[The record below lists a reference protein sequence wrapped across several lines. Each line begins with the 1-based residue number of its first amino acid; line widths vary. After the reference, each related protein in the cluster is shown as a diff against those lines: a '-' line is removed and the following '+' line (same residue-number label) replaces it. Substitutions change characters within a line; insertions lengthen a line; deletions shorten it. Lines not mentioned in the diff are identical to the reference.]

1 MKFYDIYQTVLMSVS
16 LYALIVI
23 GLGYLFVFASRVML
37 PIVRWIKAHK
47 VDALLVAPF
56 VLCMVWTGSTKSG
69 IGRVTYPFTD
79 VEMRY
84 LYDAGSYV
92 TNDYVHV
99 EFTKSAVVPDSAD
112 FLGYFRPIGSTNDAE
127 WVCFLDTTFAQF
139 HSPSNVPFAGAI
151 TNDFQFFTTYTP
163 GPVVHTNG
171 VAVVNWQRN
180 FEQDGRYLATVRT
193 GVYTNGFRIAPNPGI
208 TNGPPAVLIMSPL
221 TGSNQDE

>member
-1 MKFYDIYQTVLMSVS
+1 MKFYDIYQTVLASVAIYS
-16 LYALIVI
+16 LIAI
-23 GLGYLFVFASRVML
+23 GLAVLLFGVSRIML

-69 IGRVTYPFTD
+69 IGRVSYPYTD

-180 FEQDGRYLATVRT
+180 FDQDERYLATIRT
-193 GVYTNGFRIAPNPGI
+193 GVYTNGFRVAPNPGI
-208 TNGPPAVLIMSPL
+208 TNGPPAILIMSPL
-221 TGSNQDE
+221 TGSSQDE

>member
-1 MKFYDIYQTVLMSVS
+1 MKFYDIYQTVLASVAIYS
-16 LYALIVI
+16 LIAI
-23 GLGYLFVFASRVML
+23 GLAVLLFGVSRIML

-69 IGRVTYPFTD
+69 IGRVSYPYTD

-180 FEQDGRYLATVRT
+180 FDQDERYLATIRT
-193 GVYTNGFRIAPNPGI
+193 GIYTNAVRVAPNSAI
-208 TNGPPAVLIMSPL
+208 TNGPTAFLILSPL